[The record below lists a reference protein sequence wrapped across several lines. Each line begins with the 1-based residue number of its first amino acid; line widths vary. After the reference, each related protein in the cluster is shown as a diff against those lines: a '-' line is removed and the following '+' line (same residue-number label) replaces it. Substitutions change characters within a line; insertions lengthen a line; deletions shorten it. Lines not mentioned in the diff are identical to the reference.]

1 MLAATGTLVAF
12 WSVLLGVLLLGG
24 LPLASLQTI
33 GKLVVSPLWFLAV
46 LAVLSAAWPALDGLD
61 RQLRGYAV
69 LPPAAVVG
77 LDDLARYGG
86 LPIPDPV
93 LSVLAPAALV
103 CAWAV
108 PFLFGIRLARGG
120 GPRRVGGLAMLL
132 TGLGA
137 LAALIMVAG
146 YPAGAV
152 GVTGETRSNLG
163 PPSLLVLALA
173 AVQLGLFVL
182 VRPRRAAGPPG
193 RLLAVLN
200 AVALPV
206 FLWHQSA
213 LLLLVIAAAE
223 LLPVEGLV
231 GVPDSPSWVLLRLAW
246 FLVLAAV
253 LYCLVRLMATPVAGE
268 GDPAVRPIRRQG

>member
-1 MLAATGTLVAF
+1 
-12 WSVLLGVLLLGG
+12 
-24 LPLASLQTI
+24 
-33 GKLVVSPLWFLAV
+33 
-46 LAVLSAAWPALDGLD
+46 
-61 RQLRGYAV
+61 
-69 LPPAAVVG
+69 
-77 LDDLARYGG
+77 
-86 LPIPDPV
+86 
-93 LSVLAPAALV
+93 
-103 CAWAV
+103 
-108 PFLFGIRLARGG
+108 
-120 GPRRVGGLAMLL
+120 
-132 TGLGA
+132 
-137 LAALIMVAG
+137 MVAG

-193 RLLAVLN
+193 RILAVLN

-246 FLVLAAV
+246 FPALAAV

>member
-1 MLAATGTLVAF
+1 
-12 WSVLLGVLLLGG
+12 
-24 LPLASLQTI
+24 
-33 GKLVVSPLWFLAV
+33 
-46 LAVLSAAWPALDGLD
+46 
-61 RQLRGYAV
+61 
-69 LPPAAVVG
+69 
-77 LDDLARYGG
+77 
-86 LPIPDPV
+86 
-93 LSVLAPAALV
+93 
-103 CAWAV
+103 
-108 PFLFGIRLARGG
+108 
-120 GPRRVGGLAMLL
+120 MLL

-152 GVTGETRSNLG
+152 GVTGETRSHHLG

-193 RLLAVLN
+193 RILAVLN

-223 LLPVEGLV
+223 LLPVEVWSAYRTVRRGCCC
-231 GVPDSPSWVLLRLAW
+231 GWRGSWCWPSFCTASS
-246 FLVLAAV
+246 A
-253 LYCLVRLMATPVAGE
+253 
-268 GDPAVRPIRRQG
+268 

>member
-1 MLAATGTLVAF
+1 
-12 WSVLLGVLLLGG
+12 
-24 LPLASLQTI
+24 
-33 GKLVVSPLWFLAV
+33 
-46 LAVLSAAWPALDGLD
+46 
-61 RQLRGYAV
+61 
-69 LPPAAVVG
+69 
-77 LDDLARYGG
+77 
-86 LPIPDPV
+86 
-93 LSVLAPAALV
+93 
-103 CAWAV
+103 
-108 PFLFGIRLARGG
+108 
-120 GPRRVGGLAMLL
+120 MLL

-152 GVTGETRSNLG
+152 GVTGETRSHHLG

-193 RLLAVLN
+193 RILAVLN

-223 LLPVEGLV
+223 LLPVEVWSAYRTVRRGCCC
-231 GVPDSPSWVLLRLAW
+231 GWRGSPRWPPFCTASSA
-246 FLVLAAV
+246 
-253 LYCLVRLMATPVAGE
+253 
-268 GDPAVRPIRRQG
+268 